1 MRPSLFVT
9 SNALM
14 ALLWAS
20 TAEALSFETACE
32 NAKLSA
38 AARYH
43 QCLTRAYKR
52 ANPHGDEPSEEAI
65 ARCDERFDRGFER
78 AEASGACRT
87 PGGSSTL
94 REPLKAGVQQLVD
107 NLMAG
112 TGCADLSIVPGD
124 VATCSVNKTISA
136 IDLAALVDQ
145 LSDFGVTD
153 DTTFWIQAWGG
164 NGSNGNVCCNFGGRG
179 GTGGYAQVTTSL
191 NALRSWY
198 RTTELYY
205 YLGLN
210 GTFGGSAGGDGGTST
225 LVTINDLT
233 QGGVRL
239 VRTLLIAGGGGGGG
253 AGRGAR
259 VCAGQFRII
268 GSGGGAGGVVF
279 SGSSPSSVVVRGQDG
294 EVFVGQI
301 TVDNSGK
308 GGTGGGGG
316 AGNGGGSEPG
326 GDPTA
331 PLGGR
336 GGNHDTLQ
344 IGFANASGTE
354 VTGGGRGSDGGN
366 QAGGGGGGGGYTG
379 GGGGN
384 RGVSSTECVSGGG
397 GGGSSYVEPIPNSP
411 RCSAAPTTRPANP
424 NSVEG
429 FVQITFDLGACE

>member
-1 MRPSLFVT
+1 
-9 SNALM
+9 M
-14 ALLWAS
+14 ALLWVS

-43 QCLTRAYKR
+43 QCLTRAYKK
-52 ANPHGDEPSEEAI
+52 ANAHGDEPSEEAI

-87 PGGSSTL
+87 PGGSSSL

-112 TGCADLSIVPGD
+112 TGCADLTIDPGG

-136 IDLAALVDQ
+136 IDLAAVVDQ
-145 LSDFGVTD
+145 LSEFGVTD
-153 DTTFWIQAWGG
+153 DTAFWIQAWGG

-259 VCAGQFRII
+259 ACAGQFRII

-279 SGSSPSSVVVRGQDG
+279 SGSSPFSVVVRDQDG

-354 VTGGGRGSDGGN
+354 VTGAAAAVVMEATRPE
-366 QAGGGGGGGGYTG
+366 AVVAVAATPA
-379 GGGGN
+379 
-384 RGVSSTECVSGGG
+384 VAAVTEA
-397 GGGSSYVEPIPNSP
+397 
-411 RCSAAPTTRPANP
+411 SAAPSASPAAAVADRAMWNPHRIRRDAPQRPPRGRPTRTASRASSRSPSISEPASSRGMAQNWR
-424 NSVEG
+424 S
-429 FVQITFDLGACE
+429 